1 MLSNNKIQLDDKQKE
16 VLTILINKAEKL
28 NYLNPN
34 NNINKIKL
42 SLQKIIFYKFSKL
55 LNIIFHNKAKNLSQP
70 QNVYLY
76 GDVGRGKTMLMKK
89 FFNHLKLKKEEKLL
103 IHFNSFMFKIHNN
116 LKVIRDNK
124 SKKVKD
130 ELLEAVKMAVKN
142 VKVICFDEF
151 QVVDIADAMLLG
163 RIFEFIFKKE
173 IFVVFTSNS
182 HPKDLYK
189 NGLQRQLFLEFINK
203 ILLKKIKIIEV
214 NNDIDYRSIFRK
226 NIEKRYFIANIA
238 QSRIF
243 WNIVNKAVD
252 SKKLTTKDLIIWGRK
267 ITINKSYDNIAII
280 DFKDIIEQN
289 FGADDY
295 RIICHNFS
303 LIFFINLP
311 KLNAQQINEAR
322 RLTLFIDEIYQ
333 NRVAM
338 IILAKTKP
346 DKLYLQGVGFES
358 FKRTISRLKE
368 IQSDYYWQNSK
379 IYDSQ

>member
-1 MLSNNKIQLDDKQKE
+1 LSKNAESE
-16 VLTILINKAEKL
+16 V
-28 NYLNPN
+28 
-34 NNINKIKL
+34 
-42 SLQKIIFYKFSKL
+42 SL
-55 LNIIFHNKAKNLSQP
+55 
-70 QNVYLY
+70 
-76 GDVGRGKTMLMKK
+76 
-89 FFNHLKLKKEEKLL
+89 
-103 IHFNSFMFKIHNN
+103 
-116 LKVIRDNK
+116 
-124 SKKVKD
+124 
-130 ELLEAVKMAVKN
+130 
-142 VKVICFDEF
+142 ICFVEF

-163 RIFEFIFKKE
+163 RIFEFIFRKE

-182 HPKDLYK
+182 HPQDLYK

-203 ILLKKIKIIEV
+203 ILLKKIKVIEV
-214 NNDIDYRSIFRK
+214 NNNIDYRSIFRK

-238 QSRIF
+238 QSRTF
-243 WNIVNKAVD
+243 WNIVSKAVD
-252 SKKLTTKDLIIWGRK
+252 SKKLITKDLTIWGRK
-267 ITINKSYDNIAII
+267 ITINKSYGNIAII

-295 RIICHNFS
+295 RAICYNFS

-311 KLNAQQINEAR
+311 KLNAQQVNEAR

-346 DKLYLQGVGFES
+346 DKLYLQGIGFES

-379 IYDSQ
+379 LYDSQ